1 MPSLIRNKI
10 QNMNY
15 TENYRGIK
23 LDIQG
28 VDLSLTDSVHQAI
41 REAVDKLER
50 FTDHINFADV
60 YLKIENSNNGINKY
74 VSMRLG
80 VPGPDAFADDR
91 GEYFE
96 PTIKS
101 VADKL
106 QKQLRKSSGN

>member
-1 MPSLIRNKI
+1 
-10 QNMNY
+10 MNY

-23 LDIQG
+23 LDVQG
-28 VDLSLTDSVHQAI
+28 VDLTLKDSVQQTI
-41 REAVDKLER
+41 REVVDKLER

-60 YLKIENSNNGINKY
+60 YLKIENSNNGLNKY

-91 GEYFE
+91 GEHFE
-96 PTIKS
+96 PTLRS

-106 QKQLRKSSGN
+106 EKQLRKNNGK